1 MPASNTG
8 PRAGEELP
16 PKLRRALQRRP
27 SSSTSPVSLVS
38 WRRYRVGAPV
48 GTVLT
53 STSNGP
59 LDLQFDA
66 TTDSSVGVQQRATIT
81 ALKGVGRH
89 LAVPPA
95 RGSRATQLSIA
106 FSRAVQG
113 VSFSL
118 LKIPGVDDEDA
129 RIVVTSSGLT
139 FERER
144 GLGGDGSEADPFRNL
159 GSRQRSLRLSWRG
172 PVSRLVVQ
180 LIHGQQDDDAR
191 VLLRL
196 SDLVLLD
203 AVASSSDPDPEAESG
218 PRPTAWGKSED

>member
-1 MPASNTG
+1 M
-8 PRAGEELP
+8 
-16 PKLRRALQRRP
+16 
-27 SSSTSPVSLVS
+27 
-38 WRRYRVGAPV
+38 
-48 GTVLT
+48 
-53 STSNGP
+53 
-59 LDLQFDA
+59 
-66 TTDSSVGVQQRATIT
+66 
-81 ALKGVGRH
+81 
-89 LAVPPA
+89 
-95 RGSRATQLSIA
+95 SIA

-144 GLGGDGSEADPFRNL
+144 GLGGDGSEADPFHNL

-180 LIHGQQDDDAR
+180 LVHGQQDDDAR

-203 AVASSSDPDPEAESG
+203 AVASEPDPDPDSA
-218 PRPTAWGKSED
+218 PRPTGWGKGED

>member
-1 MPASNTG
+1 MS
-8 PRAGEELP
+8 
-16 PKLRRALQRRP
+16 
-27 SSSTSPVSLVS
+27 
-38 WRRYRVGAPV
+38 
-48 GTVLT
+48 
-53 STSNGP
+53 
-59 LDLQFDA
+59 
-66 TTDSSVGVQQRATIT
+66 
-81 ALKGVGRH
+81 
-89 LAVPPA
+89 PA
-95 RGSRATQLSIA
+95 RGSTTTRANIA

-159 GSRQRSLRLSWRG
+159 GSRPRSLRLSWRG

-180 LIHGQQDDDAR
+180 LIQRPQRGSERA
-191 VLLRL
+191 LLRL

-203 AVASSSDPDPEAESG
+203 PLPSEPKPEPGSTG
-218 PRPTAWGKSED
+218 PGKVEA